1 MKFIWNMEKGNL
13 HELLRKT
20 EFKRESSV
28 QFVTNR
34 VHVVLKKRQS
44 KKQNKKEPYGLK
56 LG

>member
-1 MKFIWNMEKGNL
+1 MKFIWNMQKGNL

-20 EFKRESSV
+20 EFKREPSV

>member
-1 MKFIWNMEKGNL
+1 MKFIWNMQKGNL

-34 VHVVLKKRQS
+34 VHVVLQKRQS

>member
-1 MKFIWNMEKGNL
+1 MKFIWNMQKGNL
-13 HELLRKT
+13 HGLLRKT

-28 QFVTNR
+28 QFVINR

>member
-1 MKFIWNMEKGNL
+1 MQKGNL
-13 HELLRKT
+13 HGLLRKT

-28 QFVTNR
+28 QFVINR

>member
-1 MKFIWNMEKGNL
+1 MKYAK
-13 HELLRKT
+13 RKPPRVIKK
-20 EFKRESSV
+20 FKRESSV